1 MTKVRGFI
9 VSAWDEHRPDAPASR
24 RILATGRL
32 EDGRSFALV
41 LPAPAPAVYV
51 AAEDGPRAA
60 ALLAHSHRATL
71 DPAGWSDL
79 AGAALAR
86 VDLPEGAAEDARQR
100 LTAGRTP
107 ARHIERSR
115 ASDALLALGLT
126 GPVTLC
132 GEPVPG
138 RRVDLVFVNP
148 ELAPSA
154 AVPAL
159 AWLALDIETDRAG
172 AITAVSLAGA
182 GGPGEVLFV
191 GPPVASPIVTSVP
204 SERALLTLLGERL
217 RARDPDVVTG
227 WNVVDFD
234 LQVLAAR
241 HAAHGM
247 PFDVGRVPGAW
258 NCGRARVAGA
268 PSSWSGAP
276 SSTPCGWCALR
287 GGGSTT
293 SRSTASHRP
302 SWVRARPSR
311 RAAR

>member
-1 MTKVRGFI
+1 MPGGG
-9 VSAWDEHRPDAPASR
+9 W
-24 RILATGRL
+24 
-32 EDGRSFALV
+32 
-41 LPAPAPAVYV
+41 
-51 AAEDGPRAA
+51 PRAA
-60 ALLAHSHRATL
+60 RPRGTSSAQGLGRS
-71 DPAGWSDL
+71 
-79 AGAALAR
+79 AR
-86 VDLPEGAAEDARQR
+86 
-100 LTAGRTP
+100 
-107 ARHIERSR
+107 
-115 ASDALLALGLT
+115 ALGLT
-126 GPVTLC
+126 GPVALR

-138 RRVDLVFVNP
+138 RRVGVVFVNP

-172 AITAVSLAGA
+172 AVTAVSLAGA

-191 GPPVASPIVTSVP
+191 GPPVASPTVTSVP
-204 SERALLTLLGERL
+204 TERALLTVLGERL

-241 HAAHGM
+241 HVAHGI
-247 PFDVGRVPGAW
+247 PFDVGRVPGGLALRSRP
-258 NCGRARVAGA
+258 GDRGA
-268 PSSWSGAP
+268 PSSCLGAP

-311 RAAR
+311 RAVRRSSGSWSACGATSRPASAGTASATPSCGDTVKSCGWRIEMAPFRKLTYLGRSRPTFCMNASDTESFNRSRLNSL

>member
-1 MTKVRGFI
+1 MTEVRGFI

-32 EDGRSFALV
+32 ADGRSFALV

-60 ALLAHSHRATL
+60 ALLAHTHRATL
-71 DPAGWSDL
+71 DPGWSDL

-86 VDLPEGAAEDARQR
+86 VDLPRGAAEDAWRR
-100 LTAGRTP
+100 LAAGGTP
-107 ARHIERSR
+107 PRHVEHAR

-126 GPVTLC
+126 GPVALR

-148 ELAPSA
+148 ELAPSN

-172 AITAVSLAGA
+172 AVTAVSLAGA

-191 GPPVASPIVTSVP
+191 GPAVASPTVTSVP
-204 SERALLTLLGERL
+204 SERALLTVLGERL

-241 HAAHGM
+241 HAAHGI
-247 PFDVGRVPGAW
+247 PFDVGRVPGGPALRSRPGGRRSVELA
-258 NCGRARVAGA
+258 GRAVLDAMR
-268 PSSWSGAP
+268 
-276 SSTPCGWCALR
+276 L
-287 GGGSTT
+287 
-293 SRSTASHRP
+293 
-302 SWVRARPSR
+302 VRASGR
-311 RAAR
+311 RLDDFTLDGVAQAILG